1 MKSLRCGIIVATL
14 FSILLFACGD
24 ICAVTHPEPP
34 SVVLSAFNSLPS
46 HGDAALIIPEGKG
59 LIAVAVGRGRYLPKP
74 AYLAPTDVTIQKLKA
89 VRAAVVSAKQALADQ
104 CQQGVAT
111 QSEEKKSD
119 DKESFHENV
128 SVSTERMIL
137 SRSFLWKSE
146 VNQEEGGY
154 SARAWIYFLTDATEG
169 VQDQTGGLPSFM
181 TPQEA
186 AEQISQ
192 WAGKGLCDD
201 GELRLPIGQPG
212 HERLVAFGVGLASP
226 SASSNVLARQKAVAS
241 LLRASGSASESIEG
255 TKTLDRVDMPD
266 PLGKE
271 GASSILRESFFQRML
286 NEHDGII
293 HPTATPFFKTLP
305 DGLTCCVVWN
315 ES

>member
-1 MKSLRCGIIVATL
+1 MKSLRCGTTVATL
-14 FSILLFACGD
+14 FAILLFACGD
-24 ICAVTHPEPP
+24 IYGVTHPEPP
-34 SVVLSAFNSLPS
+34 SAVLSALNSLPS

-59 LIAVAVGRGRYLPKP
+59 LIAVAVGTGRYLTKP
-74 AYLAPTDVTIQKLKA
+74 ASPTPTDVTIQKLKA
-89 VRAAVVSAKQALADQ
+89 VRTAVISAKQALADQ

-111 QSEEKKSD
+111 QSEDKKSD
-119 DKESFHENV
+119 GKESFHENV
-128 SVSTERMIL
+128 TVSTERMIL

-154 SARAWIYFLTDATEG
+154 SAKAWIYFLTDATEG
-169 VQDQTGGLPSFM
+169 VLDQTGGLPSFM

-192 WAGKGLCDD
+192 WAGEGLCDD

-226 SASSNVLARQKAVAS
+226 SASSIILARQKAVAS
-241 LLRASGSASESIEG
+241 LLRASGAASDSIEG
-255 TKTLDRVDMPD
+255 IKTLERETMPD

-271 GASSILRESFFQRML
+271 GAAAILKESFFQKML
-286 NEHDGII
+286 NEQEGVI
-293 HPTATPFFKTLP
+293 HPTAAPLIRTLP
-305 DGLTCCVVWN
+305 NGLTCCVVWDV
-315 ES
+315 S